1 MSRSVRL
8 VLAAALAAAFTLSSV
23 TSSGAFVSSQPGVH
37 DWLFDTSGTGGVD
50 TKAEAVTVAHRYDVV
65 VAAQRYQP
73 FLSAM
78 KAAKPGIVV
87 AEYHKGTSVYGSDF
101 TWIKANHPSWLLHTT
116 TGALLKSSYGT
127 YLIDVGNTA
136 VRTWMADYAKGQQAA
151 GWTGVYLDSMGLYG
165 FSGFSGNPVNPRTGK
180 VFTTS
185 EWIAAET
192 GLAQTVDNAISIP
205 LLINGL
211 RTGPGYWSD
220 TSPLVSG
227 IEAGEFEGCFRDASA
242 KITAYPSAASWLA
255 TVRALQ
261 DVQSKGRSAL
271 CWTKTWTSATA
282 AQINAWHNFA
292 LASFMLANEGH
303 EYFYFTGHRSD
314 NGNTWYGDDQIKV
327 GSPSGSLT
335 SNSAGVYY
343 RPYSGGVVV
352 VNPTGSSAGVKLP
365 ATYRT
370 SSGSS
375 VSQLNVP
382 AHSGMFLTS

>member
-8 VLAAALAAAFTLSSV
+8 VLAAALAAAFTLSSIS
-23 TSSGAFVSSQPGVH
+23 SSGAFVSSQPGVH

-50 TKAEAVTVAHRYDVV
+50 TKAEAVTVAHRYDIV

-101 TWIKANHPSWLLHTT
+101 TWIKANHPSWLLHTP

-127 YLIDVGNTA
+127 YLIDVGNPA

-165 FSGFSGNPVNPRTGK
+165 FSGFSGSPVNPRTGK
-180 VFTTS
+180 LFTTS

-192 GLAQTVDNAISIP
+192 GLAQTVDNAITIP

-242 KITAYPSAASWLA
+242 KISGLPVHGQLAGDGARAPGRPVQGPLGAVLDEDLDDGHRRRRSTHGTASRWPRSCSPTKAMSTSTSPAIAATTATPGTATTRSRSAAP
-255 TVRALQ
+255 
-261 DVQSKGRSAL
+261 
-271 CWTKTWTSATA
+271 A
-282 AQINAWHNFA
+282 A
-292 LASFMLANEGH
+292 
-303 EYFYFTGHRSD
+303 R
-314 NGNTWYGDDQIKV
+314 
-327 GSPSGSLT
+327 
-335 SNSAGVYY
+335 
-343 RPYSGGVVV
+343 
-352 VNPTGSSAGVKLP
+352 
-365 ATYRT
+365 
-370 SSGSS
+370 
-375 VSQLNVP
+375 
-382 AHSGMFLTS
+382 